1 MAVDIKCKLIEKL
14 QVESGN
20 SARGP
25 WRKQNFIVETV
36 ETYPRKIC
44 MNVWGDDKVS
54 ELQVYGIG
62 EVLNVSVN
70 IESREFN
77 GRWYTDVRAWRIQRD
92 MPAGVPV
99 QNAGMGGAYTAAG
112 NSTDPFIGAGADG
125 EDGEGDLPF

>member
-25 WRKQNFIVETV
+25 WRKQNFIVETI

-99 QNAGMGGAYTAAG
+99 QSAGMGGAYTAAG

>member
-1 MAVDIKCKLIEKL
+1 MAVDIKCKLIEKP

-99 QNAGMGGAYTAAG
+99 QSAGMGGAYTAAG

>member
-99 QNAGMGGAYTAAG
+99 QSAGMGGAYTAAG
-112 NSTDPFIGAGADG
+112 NSIDPFIGAGADG